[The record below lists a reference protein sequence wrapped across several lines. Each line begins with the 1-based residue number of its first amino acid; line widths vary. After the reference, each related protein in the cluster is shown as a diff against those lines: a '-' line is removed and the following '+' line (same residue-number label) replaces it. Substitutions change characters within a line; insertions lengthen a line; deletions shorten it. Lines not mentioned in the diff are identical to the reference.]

1 MTIAFNNFF
10 LIVRARLNHNW
21 IYVYSHVG
29 GNNIS
34 ELDHKCQNAIQ
45 SGSFIEIL
53 EGGRRYMRA
62 LFFLR
67 KQILYSQHTLAN
79 CFENETLNY
88 TVILMI

>member
-1 MTIAFNNFF
+1 MTVAFNNFF
-10 LIVRARLNHNW
+10 LIVRASLNHNW

-34 ELDHKCQNAIQ
+34 QLDHKRQNATQ
-45 SGSFIEIL
+45 SGSFIEML
-53 EGGRRYMRA
+53 EVGKRYTRA

-88 TVILMI
+88 VVTLMI